1 MNNKLLI
8 GCCISF
14 LIVSFTGCF
23 RDNPPDVSYIEEPY
37 ECFLRVDSI
46 SVEKCW
52 RAGDCFVMITP
63 DSKGRNPYLQPSP
76 KVITSKEED
85 TAIRSFYGDKAIY
98 QGRQPYAR
106 LQMTGSVY
114 NTVHMRAI
122 DWRISDIDIIAIND
136 WDDHIL
142 SGSSIKELFNI
153 QFRFSDDLTV
163 VPLTNFSYGS
173 MMLSDYGI
181 DADSFWF
188 YGDELSIFPQL
199 FLRDKQDMS
208 KLDKATIEVRIKDD
222 FGNEYSAVTK

>member
-63 DSKGRNPYLQPSP
+63 DYKGRNPHIQLRPR
-76 KVITSKEED
+76 VITSKEED
-85 TAIRSFYGDKAIY
+85 KSIRSFYGDKAIY
-98 QGRQPYAR
+98 CGRQPYER
-106 LQMTGSVY
+106 LDMMTPVY
-114 NTVHMRAI
+114 NEIHMRAI

-136 WDDHIL
+136 WDDHIP

-153 QFRFSDDLTV
+153 QFRFNDNLTV
-163 VPLTNFSYGS
+163 VPLANFSYGS

-181 DADSFWF
+181 HADSFWL

-199 FLRDKQDMS
+199 FLRDKQDMA
-208 KLDKATIEVRIKDD
+208 KLDKSTIEVRIKDN